1 MCSGYPN
8 LLKAHASTQS
18 SIILR
23 KVFMLNFKQRGFSL
37 IELVVVIVII
47 GILAAFAVPK
57 FMGLEAQARA
67 STVNSMAGS
76 LKSAATM
83 AYGVW
88 LASGVGGNSVTINGT
103 AVALAFGYPTAASIG
118 TLIQDTTGFAGT
130 GGGTWTKSGA
140 TTPANCKLV
149 YTPAANA
156 NTPPTVVVTTSGAG
170 GTPGSGC
177 Q

>member
-1 MCSGYPN
+1 M
-8 LLKAHASTQS
+8 LKS
-18 SIILR
+18 
-23 KVFMLNFKQRGFSL
+23 KQRGFTL
-37 IELVVVIVII
+37 IELVVVIVIL

-76 LKSAATM
+76 VRAAATM

-88 LASGVGGNSVTINGT
+88 LASGGTGASVTINGA
-103 AVALAFGYPTAASIG
+103 AVALTFGYPTAASIP
-118 TLIQDTTGFAGT
+118 TLIQDTSGFTIA
-130 GGGTWTKSGA
+130 GGTWSKTGA
-140 TTPANCKLV
+140 TTAATCQLV

-156 NTPPTVVVTTSGAG
+156 NTPPVVTPTTTAAAAG
-170 GTPGSGC
+170 SPPGSGC

>member
-1 MCSGYPN
+1 M
-8 LLKAHASTQS
+8 LKSE
-18 SIILR
+18 
-23 KVFMLNFKQRGFSL
+23 QRGFTL
-37 IELVVVIVII
+37 IELVVVIVVL

-76 LKSAATM
+76 VKTAATM

-88 LASGVGGNSVTINGT
+88 LASGTGGNSVTINGT
-103 AVALAFGYPTAASIG
+103 AVPLAFGYPTAASIT
-118 TLIQDTTGFAGT
+118 TLIQDTTGFTIA
-130 GGGTWTKSGA
+130 GGTWTKSGA
-140 TTPANCKLV
+140 ATPANCQLV

-156 NTPPTVVVTTSGAG
+156 TTPPVVTTTTAAAG
-170 GTPGSGC
+170 GAPGSGC